1 MVFVKGTL
9 VGGACDL
16 QRPIASG
23 ELQRMLGWG
32 RPAGHSSR
40 PIGRSPAMGP
50 GPQAASRRMC
60 PMPYLPLVLALLT
73 AWLLAAPPARAADAP
88 LQLKPCRLQGVEH
101 DAQCGTL
108 RRPLDPAA
116 PQGVQIDLHFAVL
129 PALARNKKPD
139 PVFFFAGGPGQSA
152 MSLAGPVS
160 RLVAR
165 LGNRRDVVL
174 IDQRGTG
181 KTAPLKCEEDR
192 PTQPLAEGVDP
203 VRQLQRL
210 QACRVALEKLP
221 HGDLR
226 QYTTTIAMQDA
237 DAVRQALGAEKVNL
251 VGGSY
256 GTRAALEYM
265 RQFPAAVRRVV
276 IDGVAP
282 PDMVLPASFSTDTQ
296 AAFDGLLAACEADA
310 TCAARYPA
318 LRRDWRTLLASL
330 PREISLLHPVTA
342 QPEKLTLSRDTLLN
356 MVRGPLYVPS
366 LTAALPLALGEATR
380 GRFEPLAGLA
390 SAFSGGGR
398 SGAISPGMHFSV
410 VCAEDAPRLAQASD
424 QPGADFGSGF
434 ADLYR
439 KVCADWP
446 RGAVPVAFYT
456 LPKAPAATLVLSGGM
471 DPATPPRHGER
482 VAAALGAKARH
493 VVVAHAGHGVL
504 GVGCMRDVMFRFIDA
519 EGDDGALK
527 VDADCAQAIPR
538 PTVFV
543 PVTDRGAP

>member
-1 MVFVKGTL
+1 MPSIL
-9 VGGACDL
+9 
-16 QRPIASG
+16 IAF
-23 ELQRMLGWG
+23 
-32 RPAGHSSR
+32 
-40 PIGRSPAMGP
+40 
-50 GPQAASRRMC
+50 
-60 PMPYLPLVLALLT
+60 ALLT
-73 AWLLAAPPARAADAP
+73 AWLLTVPPARAADVP

-108 RRPLDPAA
+108 RRPLDPAV

-181 KTAPLKCEEDR
+181 KSAPLKCEEDR
-192 PTQPLAEGVDP
+192 PTQPLAESVDP
-203 VRQLQRL
+203 ARQLQRL
-210 QACRVALEKLP
+210 QACRLALEKLP

-237 DAVRQALGAEKVNL
+237 DAVRQALGAQTVNL

-296 AAFDGLLAACEADA
+296 AAFDGLLAACESDP

-318 LRRDWRTLLASL
+318 LRRDWRALLASL
-330 PREISLLHPVTA
+330 PRDITLLHPVTA
-342 QPEKLTLSRDTLLN
+342 QAEKLTLSRDTLLA

-380 GRFEPLAGLA
+380 RRFEPLAGLS
-390 SAFSGGGR
+390 SAMGGGR
-398 SGAISPGMHFSV
+398 AGALAAGMHFSV
-410 VCAEDAPRLAQASD
+410 VCAEDAPRLGQATD
-424 QPGADFGSGF
+424 APGVDFGASF

-439 KVCADWP
+439 KVCAEWP
-446 RGAVPVAFYT
+446 RGAVPAAFYT
-456 LPKAPAATLVLSGGM
+456 LPPASAATLVLSGGM

-482 VAAALGAKARH
+482 VTQALGAKARH
-493 VVVAHAGHGVL
+493 VVVAYAGHGVL

-519 EGDDGALK
+519 ADDELALK
-527 VDADCAQAIPR
+527 VDADCAKAIPR
-538 PTVFV
+538 PSVFV

>member
-1 MVFVKGTL
+1 MPPYIIPAAL
-9 VGGACDL
+9 VA
-16 QRPIASG
+16 
-23 ELQRMLGWG
+23 
-32 RPAGHSSR
+32 
-40 PIGRSPAMGP
+40 
-50 GPQAASRRMC
+50 
-60 PMPYLPLVLALLT
+60 
-73 AWLLAAPPARAADAP
+73 AWLSAAPGAHADVAPIP
-88 LQLKPCRLQGVEH
+88 LQPCRLQGVAH
-101 DAQCGTL
+101 DALCGTL
-108 RRPLDPAA
+108 RRPLNPAA
-116 PQGVQIDLHFAVL
+116 PQGVMIDVHFAVL

-160 RLVAR
+160 RMVAR

-181 KTAPLKCEEDR
+181 KTAPLKCDDER
-192 PTQPLAEGVDP
+192 PTLPLAEAADP
-203 VRQLQRL
+203 ARQLQRL
-210 QACRVALEKLP
+210 QACRASLEKLP

-226 QYTTTIAMQDA
+226 HYTTTIAMQDA
-237 DAVRQALGAEKVNL
+237 DAVRQALGAEEVNL

-276 IDGVAP
+276 IDGAAP

-318 LRRDWRTLLASL
+318 LRRDWRTLLAGL
-330 PREISLLHPVTA
+330 PREITLLHPVTA
-342 QPEKLTLSRDTLLN
+342 QPEKLTLTRDTLLGL
-356 MVRGPLYVPS
+356 VRGPLYVPS

-398 SGAISPGMHFSV
+398 TGAMAAGMHFSV
-410 VCAEDAPRLAQASD
+410 VCAEDFPRLAQAAD
-424 QPGADFGSGF
+424 APGADFGASF

-446 RGAVPVAFYT
+446 RGDVPPAFYT
-456 LPKAPAATLVLSGGM
+456 VPPAPGATLVLSGGM

-493 VVVAHAGHGVL
+493 GVVAHAGHGVL

-519 EGDDGALK
+519 PDDDSALK
-527 VDADCAQAIPR
+527 VDADCARAIPR